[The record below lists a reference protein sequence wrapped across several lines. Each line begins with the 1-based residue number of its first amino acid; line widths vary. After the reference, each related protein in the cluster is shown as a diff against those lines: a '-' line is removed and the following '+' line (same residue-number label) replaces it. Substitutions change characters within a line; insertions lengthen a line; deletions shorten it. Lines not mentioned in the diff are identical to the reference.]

1 MSKTFKLDTSKLLSC
16 EGQVS
21 LTAMIANAKVNKSI
35 GE

>member
-1 MSKTFKLDTSKLLSC
+1 MNTTFKLDASKLLSC
-16 EGQVS
+16 KGQVS